1 MLKVENNGS
10 LYSEIHAKIISSKK
24 EGLST
29 AIEEINRDIPRTYII
44 NKITEVTENELFNI
58 LVAIAYVEPGIGY

>member
-1 MLKVENNGS
+1 MLNVENDES
-10 LYSEIHAKIISSKK
+10 LYSEIHAKIISTER
-24 EGLST
+24 EGLQT
-29 AIEEINRDIPRTYII
+29 PIDEINRDIPRTYII